1 MIKHTK
7 SDDHLNNEILY
18 LREQNE
24 ALSAELAFHRQIF
37 RQMYE
42 ALDAANELTSAI
54 NKQGAVR
61 QLAKENEHL
70 KCQLKLARLS
80 EREKEIL
87 KLIVRGYTSKEMASK
102 LNISKLTIDT
112 HRKNIQQ
119 KLGVTKVVELLK
131 IAIRSDFS

>member
-1 MIKHTK
+1 MIKDTK
-7 SDDHLNNEILY
+7 SDTQMSNEISF

-37 RQMYE
+37 RQMHE
-42 ALDAANELTSAI
+42 ALGAANELSSAI
-54 NKQGAVR
+54 SKKGALR
-61 QLAKENEHL
+61 QLAKENENL
-70 KCQLKLARLS
+70 KCQLKLAKLS

-87 KLIVRGYTSKEMASK
+87 KLIVRGYTSREMANK

-119 KLGVTKVVELLK
+119 KLGVTKVVELLN
-131 IAIRSDFS
+131 IALRSDFS